1 MGEAELEVLLEPFCA
16 PIERRLRELELS
28 SAASLG
34 GGMGEAEL
42 EVLLEP
48 FCAPIERRLRE
59 LELSSSAATAEVLAK
74 LAVLEVPALLLNKS
88 TVFFPA
94 AFSTL

>member
-1 MGEAELEVLLEPFCA
+1 
-16 PIERRLRELELS
+16 
-28 SAASLG
+28 
-34 GGMGEAEL
+34 MGEAEL

-88 TVFFPA
+88 SVFFPV